1 MERRTILYESY
12 SPLNGK
18 ITKKGEGLTIDTIL
32 KIGNYGNL
40 LYFGSLKDFNKPEF
54 FNNGRNL

>member
-1 MERRTILYESY
+1 MYESY

-18 ITKKGEGLTIDTIL
+18 ITKKREGLTIDTII

-40 LYFGSLKDFNKPEF
+40 LYFGSFKD
-54 FNNGRNL
+54 